1 MTLENKALVIAC
13 IYAALT
19 FCTLSPTENAQAKKI
34 TNKQVEPKNNS
45 GKDKQKASKDAPE
58 NNLKEAKPESLKNTD
73 ATKKPTPK
81 KDEDK
86 NKPKYPKN
94 IDLEKRF
101 GLHEEKRTVK
111 TIDVEGNKAITKEAI
126 LLTVPVKVGGTLNV
140 NDTSTIIKNIYKM
153 GYFHQIKVYANPVGE
168 NEVDLLIL
176 VEEKPKLKDISFVG
190 NKNINEKDLKEAL
203 QSDKI
208 ISICD
213 QELKPLIIKIK
224 KAYLPN
230 SFHTVD
236 VTAETTQNDDHTVSV
251 KFTIQEGKK
260 SYLTRISFKGNKQIS
275 SKKLKRIIISQ
286 EDWLLAFINHAGVY
300 NTEMLEGDKYMIED
314 IYRNN
319 GFVNAKVTDI
329 EVKKDDFDN
338 HHLIF
343 HIQEGKRYRIKDINI
358 EGNEVVSTERLRT
371 IIPIYPGQI
380 YSSENLRKAIENIRI
395 VFGEHGYIFAD
406 IEPNMSVD
414 ETDRTVSIQF
424 NTDTKDQVY
433 LNRLTVIGNKK
444 THDKVIRRQILLEE
458 GELITNQKMEVTKAC
473 VGLLG
478 YFEPKTGVNWKT
490 TRIDNT
496 HADLDLVVK
505 EVKTGH
511 FNTNISFGGTPGKA
525 QTPATGL
532 SANVSFGDRNFLGS
546 GIALSTST
554 DISQR
559 YKSFQGS
566 ITNPWM
572 FDKPIRGSLTGYVKS
587 AEYDDQ
593 ITIAENP
600 PTEKAVGGVLG
611 FGYVANLL
619 GSVMIDGKLQ
629 VENITYT
636 SDIKAAQRLKEG
648 DRFIAQVLLN
658 KYFQEGAQISLIANI
673 GQDKRNGIVF
683 PTNGHQWNW
692 FAQWSF
698 PGWQRSISEIRNE
711 TCPPKTNIANS
722 FPSFNYIKSE
732 LDISWYTPLIGD
744 HDLVLCLHG
753 NMGIVHPFRGK
764 DVPWKNLYH
773 VGGPQTIRG
782 YLWGQVGPMWKDD
795 SLGATKSLVMNVEFI
810 FPISADLG
818 TRGVIFYDGGAGWDT
833 PYLCDFIEKGRAVGI
848 SFEKDLTNNNFFY
861 RHSVGIGVRMKSPSP
876 IQVDFGIKLN
886 PSKKFR
892 RHLTELHFSMDQ
904 SF

>member
-1 MTLENKALVIAC
+1 MTLENKAFVIVC
-13 IYAALT
+13 ICAVVT
-19 FCTLSPTENAQAKKI
+19 FCSLNSQENIHDGKSSNDIIEQKNI
-34 TNKQVEPKNNS
+34 T
-45 GKDKQKASKDAPE
+45 
-58 NNLKEAKPESLKNTD
+58 
-73 ATKKPTPK
+73 
-81 KDEDK
+81 DK
-86 NKPKYPKN
+86 NKQKISKNSSQTNVKKTNSDIKN
-94 IDLEKRF
+94 IDSKEKTKKDQTLNKKKLPTEIDSEKRYA
-101 GLHEEKRTVK
+101 LHEEKRTVK
-111 TIDVEGNKAITKEAI
+111 KIDVEGNKAITREAI
-126 LLTVPVKVGGTLNV
+126 LLTIPVKIGTPFSV

-153 GYFHQIKVYANPVGE
+153 GYFHQIKVFAEPVDE
-168 NEVDLLIL
+168 HDVNLLIV
-176 VEEKPKLKDISFVG
+176 VEEKPKLKDITFVG
-190 NKNINEKDLKEAL
+190 NKHVTEKDLKESI

-208 ISICD
+208 ISLCKE
-213 QELKPLIIKIK
+213 ELKPLIIKLK
-224 KAYLPN
+224 KAYLKK
-230 SFHTVD
+230 SFHGVD
-236 VTAETTQNDDHTVSV
+236 IEAEITENTDNTVSA
-251 KFTIQEGKK
+251 KFIIKEGKK
-260 SYLTRISFKGNKQIS
+260 SYLTRISFKGNKLIS
-275 SKKLKRIIISQ
+275 SKKLKRIIFSQ
-286 EDWLLAFINHAGVY
+286 EDWILAFINHGGVY

-329 EVKKDDFDN
+329 QVEQDSLGN

-343 HIQEGKRYRIKDINI
+343 SIQEGNRYRIKEVNI
-358 EGNEVVSTERLRT
+358 EGNDIVSTERLRS

-414 ETDRTVSIQF
+414 EPSKTVSIQF

-433 LNRLTVIGNKK
+433 LNRLNIIGNKK
-444 THDKVIRRQILLEE
+444 THDKVIRRRILLEE
-458 GELITNQKMEVTKAC
+458 GELITNQKMEVSKAS

-496 HADLDLVVK
+496 HADLDLIVK

-525 QTPATGL
+525 STPTTGL

-546 GIALSTST
+546 GIAIDTST

-566 ITNPWM
+566 ITNPWL
-572 FDKPIRGSLTGYVKS
+572 FDKPIRGSLIGYIKS
-587 AEYDDQ
+587 SEYDDQ
-593 ITIAENP
+593 ITIAEDP

-611 FGYVANLL
+611 LGYVAKAL
-619 GSVMIDGKLQ
+619 GGVMIDGKLQ
-629 VENITYT
+629 FENITYT
-636 SDIKAAQRLKEG
+636 SDIIASKSMKQADQFVAQ
-648 DRFIAQVLLN
+648 ALLN
-658 KYFQEGAQISLIANI
+658 KYFQQGSQISLIATI
-673 GQDKRNGIVF
+673 GQDKRNGVAF

-692 FAQWSF
+692 ITQWSF
-698 PGWQRSISEIRNE
+698 PGWKQSLREVRDE
-711 TCPPKTNIANS
+711 TCPKKTNVKNAC
-722 FPSFNYIKSE
+722 PSFNYIKSE
-732 LDISWYTPLIGD
+732 LDVSWYTPLIGES
-744 HDLVLCLHG
+744 DLILCLHG
-753 NMGIVHPFRGK
+753 NIGIIHPFQGK

-795 SLGATKSLVMNVEFI
+795 SLGATKSLVVNAEFI

-833 PYLCDFIEKGRAVGI
+833 PYLCDLVEKARCRGI

-861 RHSVGIGVRMKSPSP
+861 RHTVGIGVRMKSPSP

-892 RHLTELHFSMDQ
+892 KHLTELHFSMDQ